1 MGRCRPSYE
10 KPRQLAGDPLVQD
23 SAATTPPPED
33 ESAGR
38 LIAYPRRGGP
48 TVLRILLGAQL
59 RRLREARGIST
70 EQAGYEIRGS
80 HSKISRME
88 LGRVGFKER
97 DVADL
102 LTLYGVSDPAER
114 APLLELAKEA
124 NTPGWW
130 HQYGDVLPGWFETY
144 LGLEEAASLL
154 RTYELQFV
162 PGLLQTEDY
171 ARAVVRLGFPDAS
184 EEEVERRVQLRT
196 TRQQRFTSPG
206 APTLWAVVDEAVVRR
221 PLGGRAVMRQQ
232 LEHLVKMTEL
242 PNVTLQIVPFGAG
255 GHAAAGGPFTILRF
269 AEPGLSD
276 VVYLE
281 QLTSALYLDKPT
293 DVDTY
298 MRAMNNLCV
307 TAARPDRTADY
318 LTRALN
324 DL

>member
-1 MGRCRPSYE
+1 LP
-10 KPRQLAGDPLVQD
+10 QD
-23 SAATTPPPED
+23 SAAPTPPAEGD
-33 ESAGR
+33 QSGR
-38 LIAYPRRGGP
+38 LIDYPRRGGP

-59 RRLREARGIST
+59 RRLREERGIST

-97 DVADL
+97 DVSDL
-102 LTLYGVSDPAER
+102 LTLYGVNDPAER
-114 APLLELAKEA
+114 APLLQLAKEA

-130 HQYGDVLPGWFETY
+130 HRYGDVLPSWFEVY

-171 ARAVVRLGFPDAS
+171 AHAVVRLGYSDAS
-184 EEEVERRVQLRT
+184 DEEVERRVQLRT
-196 TRQQRFTSPG
+196 TRQRRFTSPG
-206 APTLWAVVDEAVVRR
+206 APTLWAVLDEAVVRR
-221 PLGGRAVMRQQ
+221 PLGGRDVMRRQ
-232 LEHLVKMTEL
+232 LKHLIAMSEL

-298 MRAMNNLCV
+298 MRAMNNLCI
-307 TAARPDRTADY
+307 TAARPDDTARL
-318 LTRALN
+318 LTGILKE
-324 DL
+324 L

>member
-1 MGRCRPSYE
+1 M
-10 KPRQLAGDPLVQD
+10 AQD
-23 SAATTPPPED
+23 SAASAPPPD
-33 ESAGR
+33 GDPTGR
-38 LIAYPRRGGP
+38 LINYPRRGGP

-59 RRLREARGIST
+59 RRLREASRIST

-102 LTLYGVSDPAER
+102 LTLYGVSDPDER
-114 APLLELAKEA
+114 APLLRLAKES

-130 HQYGDVLPGWFETY
+130 HRYGDILPSWFEVY

-154 RTYELQFV
+154 RAYELQFV

-171 ARAVVRLGFPDAS
+171 ARAVVRLGFSDAS
-184 EEEVERRVQLRT
+184 EEEVERRVQIRT
-196 TRQQRFTSPG
+196 TRQERFTSPG
-206 APTLWAVVDEAVVRR
+206 APTLWAVLDEAVVRR
-221 PLGGRAVMRQQ
+221 PLGGRDVMRAQIR
-232 LEHLVKMTEL
+232 HLIEMSEL
-242 PNVTLQIVPFGAG
+242 PHVTLQIVPFGAG

-298 MRAMNNLCV
+298 MRAMNKLCI
-307 TAARPDRTADY
+307 TAERPDDTARF
-318 LTRALN
+318 LTRVLK